1 MEKILRLKQLRQESK
16 ISRKYIAK
24 CLNVSEFFLS
34 ERETLFRKSSAYFLA
49 KYKKVL
55 EAEIERKEG
64 KAFVK
69 TQNIFRYSPL
79 LLEQELDEALIAGKI
94 YVFPKIACNENN
106 VKNMPFYT
114 FSFEKKIGR
123 LYQFRNI
130 AAGYTVTLSA
140 AQLLNRFQNG
150 EKTNE

>member
-1 MEKILRLKQLRQESK
+1 MAIDILKLKKLRQENK
-16 ISRKYIAK
+16 ISREYIAK
-24 CLNVSEFFLS
+24 CLNVSEGFLS
-34 ERETLFRKSSAYFLA
+34 DRETLFRKSSAYFLA

-79 LLEQELDEALIAGKI
+79 LLEQELDKALIAGKI
-94 YVFPKIACNENN
+94 YVLPN

-130 AAGYTVTLSA
+130 AAGYTITLSA
-140 AQLLNRFQNG
+140 AQLLNRLQNG
-150 EKTNE
+150 EETNE